1 MKQILIPDLG
11 DINDVEVIEI
21 PIEVGDEI
29 QKEDTMVVL
38 ESDKATMEVPAPES
52 GVVKE
57 ILVSLG
63 SKVSEGTPVLMIQS
77 QAGTEVKEEPQSSHD
92 NAPSE
97 TQEDSTQMAQEDAIQ
112 TEAPSSAE
120 ENPVTLEQD
129 IVIPDIG
136 DLDDVEVIE
145 LSVNNGDDINKEQTL
160 LVLESDKASMEV
172 PASQSGKITSL
183 TVKVGDKVNTG
194 SVIGTILVTDSN
206 QKTESSSIS
215 KPTESKPESA
225 PHKKSAN
232 PVTQADQRPPVP
244 ERPAMQTPPRK
255 GIPHASPAVRRFA
268 RELGA
273 DLAKV
278 RGSGPKSRI
287 LKSDIQ
293 QFVKDEL
300 SKPATGGSGL
310 QVAELPKID
319 YAKFGEVEEVPLSRI
334 QKISSVNLHRNW
346 VSIPHVTQFD
356 EADITDLEIFR
367 KSLKDEAQQ
376 KGVKMTP
383 LVFMLKAAAAALKA
397 FPTFNSSLSSDGEN
411 LILKKY
417 FHIGVAVDTPKGL
430 VVPVIRDVDQKS
442 CYELAAELGEIS
454 IKAREGK
461 LSPASMQGS
470 CFSISSLGGIGG
482 TAFTPIVNW
491 PDVAILG
498 VSRSQ
503 MKPVWDGKEFE
514 PRLMLPLSLSYDHR
528 VIDGAVAARFIVHLS
543 KVLGDFRRVLL

>member
-11 DINDVEVIEI
+11 DVNDVDVIEI

-52 GVVKE
+52 GIIKE
-57 ILVSLG
+57 ILVEVG
-63 SKVSEGTPVLMIQS
+63 SKVSEGTPVLMLESLAQEPQEPEVNTGEVEDSSKENVEFEGKESEPATEESDDSQQS
-77 QAGTEVKEEPQSSHD
+77 QSFEK
-92 NAPSE
+92 
-97 TQEDSTQMAQEDAIQ
+97 
-112 TEAPSSAE
+112 
-120 ENPVTLEQD
+120 D

-145 LSVNNGDDINKEQTL
+145 LSVSMGDTVEKEQTL
-160 LVLESDKASMEV
+160 LVLESDKATMEV
-172 PASQSGKITSL
+172 PAADAGKITEL

-194 SVIGTILVTDSN
+194 TTIGKMLATTATP
-206 QKTESSSIS
+206 QKSESL
-215 KPTESKPESA
+215 KPEPEPENQIS
-225 PHKKSAN
+225 SDTTEREEN
-232 PVTQADQRPPVP
+232 VSRPPVP
-244 ERPAMQTPPRK
+244 ERPATQTPPRQ
-255 GIPHASPAVRRFA
+255 GLVHASPAVRRFA

-273 DLAKV
+273 DLTKIK
-278 RGSGPKSRI
+278 GSGPKSRI
-287 LKSDIQ
+287 LKSDVQ
-293 QFVKDEL
+293 QFIKDEL
-300 SKPATGGSGL
+300 SKPATATTMG
-310 QVAELPKID
+310 VAQFPEVD
-319 YAKFGEVEEVPLSRI
+319 YGRFGEVEEVPLSRI

-346 VSIPHVTQFD
+346 VGIPHVTQFD
-356 EADITDLEIFR
+356 EADITDLENFR
-367 KSLKDEAQQ
+367 KSLKDEAAKQ
-376 KGVKMTP
+376 GVKMTP
-383 LVFMLKAAAAALKA
+383 LVFMLKAVAATLKE
-397 FPTFNSSLSSDGEN
+397 FPTFNASLSTDGEN
-411 LILKKY
+411 LIMKKY

-430 VVPVIRDVDQKS
+430 VVPVIRDVDKKS
-442 CYELAAELGEIS
+442 CFELAAELGEVS
-454 IKAREGK
+454 SKAREGK

-503 MKPVWDGKEFE
+503 MKPVWQGNDFI

-543 KVLGDFRRVLL
+543 KVLNDIRRVIL